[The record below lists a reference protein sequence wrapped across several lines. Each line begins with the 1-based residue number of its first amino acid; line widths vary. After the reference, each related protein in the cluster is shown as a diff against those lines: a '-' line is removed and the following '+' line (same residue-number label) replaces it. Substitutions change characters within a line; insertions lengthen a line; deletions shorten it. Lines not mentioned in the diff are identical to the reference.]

1 MVNGIICYSLYA
13 KDQTITHLSTTSDL
27 CPRLAAYPLSPFSL
41 SRLLRNAYRLPMR
54 RIDQLT
60 NPPPAAML
68 NFVVRLI
75 KKLNMACHL
84 QVCQQQTYQDF
95 LDMGD
100 P

>member
-1 MVNGIICYSLYA
+1 
-13 KDQTITHLSTTSDL
+13 
-27 CPRLAAYPLSPFSL
+27 
-41 SRLLRNAYRLPMR
+41 
-54 RIDQLT
+54 
-60 NPPPAAML
+60 ML

-100 P
+100 PEHLVSMAIRIKL

>member
-1 MVNGIICYSLYA
+1 
-13 KDQTITHLSTTSDL
+13 
-27 CPRLAAYPLSPFSL
+27 
-41 SRLLRNAYRLPMR
+41 MR

-60 NPPPAAML
+60 NPPRAAML